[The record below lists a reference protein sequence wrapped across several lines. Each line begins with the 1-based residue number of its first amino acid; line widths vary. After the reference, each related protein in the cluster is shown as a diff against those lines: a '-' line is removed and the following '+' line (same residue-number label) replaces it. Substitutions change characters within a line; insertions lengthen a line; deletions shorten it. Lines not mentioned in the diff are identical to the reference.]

1 MSAYADLGLQPI
13 INASGAVTRLGGAPM
28 PDLVLDAFRAVQEAE
43 AQIDDE
49 LNRASD
55 PRLRDQIGE
64 GGQDDDELRRAADA
78 ARRGAEEGVD
88 LPLFLRRAVEASQG
102 EVSVATDHDVLSE
115 DHPRIEAAVR
125 WVRATRFRQHDDH
138 RLAYVV
144 VPDLIELDLVAT
156 FLLILADGTK
166 LTTGRRYRG
175 AVQALL
181 DRAL

>member
-1 MSAYADLGLQPI
+1 MLVNNAGIALSGSYAEQDDDRIEELLSRPVSDLH
-13 INASGAVTRLGGAPM
+13 
-28 PDLVLDAFRAVQEAE
+28 RAVQEAE

-102 EVSVATDHDVLSE
+102 EVSAATDHDA
-115 DHPRIEAAVR
+115 IGA
-125 WVRATRFRQHDDH
+125 
-138 RLAYVV
+138 RLT
-144 VPDLIELDLVAT
+144 ES
-156 FLLILADGTK
+156 F
-166 LTTGRRYRG
+166 TGIG
-175 AVQALL
+175 K
-181 DRAL
+181 